1 MTLGNRTPPGIR
13 VFLRVR
19 NNLRFLRI
27 FFPLT
32 MLFVLFSMSYGAAT
46 AQGVNTCDIWVPPH
60 TKEIQRRLPS
70 DPECVLNCPTIFE
83 THTVHIPGRHACRTV
98 PDYFLD
104 NIEAINRT
112 VEEMGRRRAV
122 ERAGGA
128 RFKMPELADYGYRCP
143 DAIGHCPT
151 NWIPSPQETSGLS
164 SPNKF
169 AGSFGSKRA
178 NAHIQRINGAG
189 IGDPSILN
197 QNPIDAVD
205 IWGEGSA
212 GGGEVC
218 FDGDGRI
225 LFVDTAAM
233 PRTKSYLSTYRKG
246 EQTCAQISGP
256 GQVIFLPPE

>member
-1 MTLGNRTPPGIR
+1 MTLGNRTPPGIS

-27 FFPLT
+27 FLPLT
-32 MLFVLFSMSYGAAT
+32 MLFVLFSMSYSAAT
-46 AQGVNTCDIWVPPH
+46 AQGVHTCDIWVPEH
-60 TKEIQRRLPS
+60 TEERTREVV
-70 DPECVLNCPTIFE
+70 DPECESNCPFILE
-83 THTVHIPGRHACRTV
+83 TYTVVIPDGYHCREV
-98 PDYFLD
+98 PEYFLD
-104 NIEAINRT
+104 NTIAVQRTIEEIS
-112 VEEMGRRRAV
+112 RRRAV

-128 RFKMPELADYGYRCP
+128 QYKRPDLADFGYRCP
-143 DAIGHCPT
+143 DAQGNCPT
-151 NWIPSPQETSGLS
+151 QWIPSPQETSGLS

-169 AGSFGSKRA
+169 AGSFGSQKA
-178 NAHIQRINGAG
+178 NAHVQRINGAG

-205 IWGEGSA
+205 IWGEGAA

-233 PRTKSYLSTYRKG
+233 PRSKSYLSTYRKG
-246 EQTCAQISGP
+246 KQTCARISGP

>member
-1 MTLGNRTPPGIR
+1 MTLGNRTPPGIS
-13 VFLRVR
+13 VFLRVK
-19 NNLRFLRI
+19 NNLRILRI
-27 FFPLT
+27 FLPMT
-32 MLFVLFSMSYGAAT
+32 MLFILFSMSYSAAT
-46 AQGVNTCDIWVPPH
+46 AQGGHKCDRWVPEH
-60 TKEIQRRLPS
+60 TEERTREVV
-70 DPECVLNCPTIFE
+70 DPGCESNCLITRE
-83 THTVHIPGRHACRTV
+83 TYTAVIPGSFHCRPV
-98 PDYFLD
+98 PDYYFD
-104 NIEAINRT
+104 NRIAVQRTIEEIS
-112 VEEMGRRRAV
+112 RRKAV
-122 ERAGGA
+122 EKAGGA

-151 NWIPSPQETSGLS
+151 NRIPSPQETSGLS

-169 AGSFGSKRA
+169 AGSFGSQKA
-178 NAHIQRINGAG
+178 NAHVQRINGAG
-189 IGDPSILN
+189 IGDQSILD

-225 LFVDTAAM
+225 LYVDTAAM